1 MTARPL
7 LKTSSGEA
15 ALRLESYDE
24 LNARADEHA
33 GEARPAAAHPDR
45 EYGGDECATL
55 NYLKSAAPLQD
66 WQALLNEERQL
77 TARLLRV
84 TEARGRIEIHLRAAG
99 HDVDALRCAP
109 AAR

>member
-7 LKTSSGEA
+7 LKTNPGEA

-24 LNARADEHA
+24 LHTRADERV
-33 GEARPAAAHPDR
+33 GDVRPAGPRPER

-55 NYLKSAAPLQD
+55 NFLKSAGPLQD
-66 WQALLNEERQL
+66 WQALLHEERQL

-109 AAR
+109 STH